1 MKQKKDKRIDW
12 IDTLRGLSMFFV
24 VWGHSFPSVNW
35 FLRKWIYSFHMP
47 IFFFISGLVHRNEDT
62 LPFKEFLKNKIKG
75 LIIPYIAV
83 NIVCFVAILF
93 LYYIGFYKTIDV
105 SGLLF
110 GMFYSNDLVVKA
122 PCGQAW
128 FILCLFI
135 AEIMFYFLKKISTDD
150 KHLFTNVL
158 IVGLIGYATTLTKYE
173 QPLPWHFDTAF
184 TGVVLYFVGYIF
196 MKHISKFKSILENDK
211 KKFFIGLFLG
221 LLGGLVCY
229 ANGRVSMHANN
240 YGSISLFYISVL
252 STIFGFVCFVNLF
265 MKKSVVF
272 RKVGT
277 YTIFYLAY
285 HVLIMRIITKIY
297 PIINTS
303 NIYLLLFSIATFF
316 AFYPIAIFVYKHAPF
331 IVGKFNWKKA
341 SKK

>member
-1 MKQKKDKRIDW
+1 MKQKTVKRIDW
-12 IDTLRGLSMFFV
+12 IDTLRGLCMFFV
-24 VWGHSFPSVNW
+24 VWGHAFPTNKW

-47 IFFFISGLVHRNEDT
+47 IFFFISGLVHRDEDK
-62 LPFKEFLKNKIKG
+62 LPFKEFIRNKFRA
-75 LIIPYIAV
+75 LIVPYIAV
-83 NIVCFVAILF
+83 NVVCMLIKLLLYFV
-93 LYYIGFYKTIDV
+93 GFYESFDVLEMIFGTIYANNFV
-105 SGLLF
+105 F
-110 GMFYSNDLVVKA
+110 IA

-135 AEIMFYFLKKISTDD
+135 AEVMFYFLKKVSKDD
-150 KHLFTNVL
+150 SHLFTNVMV
-158 IVGLIGYATTLTKYE
+158 VGLIGYATTLTKYE
-173 QPLPWHFDTAF
+173 QPLPWHFDSAF

-196 MKHISKFKSILENDK
+196 MKHIDKFKTILEDNK
-211 KKFFIGLFLG
+211 KKFFIGLGLG
-221 LLGGLVCY
+221 LLGGLACY
-229 ANGRVSMHANN
+229 ANARVSMHANN

-265 MKKSVVF
+265 MKKSVMF

-285 HVLIMRIITKIY
+285 HMTIISIVTKYY

-303 NIYLLLFSIATFF
+303 NIYLLLMSIIIFVV
-316 AFYPIAIFVYKHAPF
+316 FYPIAILVYKHAPF
-331 IVGKFNWKKA
+331 LVGKFNWKKT